1 MKKRYLIPLL
11 MFVVAACTRTY
22 SVYSHKYPVS
32 FSCDIT
38 SSPFNSTNTLGYFL
52 TVRPTS
58 TKDGYK
64 VGLPDGIER
73 IFPYTEVQN
82 RVFQFGLA
90 GIIVGRPYF
99 GEGEMYA
106 YDLGC
111 PQCDRSSSRLIVDTG
126 GMATCGKCSSRYDLN
141 NGGVAYDGSSRPLY
155 RYQTT
160 LNGNFLMV
168 HN

>member
-1 MKKRYLIPLL
+1 M
-11 MFVVAACTRTY
+11 
-22 SVYSHKYPVS
+22 
-32 FSCDIT
+32 
-38 SSPFNSTNTLGYFL
+38 
-52 TVRPTS
+52 
-58 TKDGYK
+58 
-64 VGLPDGIER
+64 
-73 IFPYTEVQN
+73 QN

-141 NGGVAYDGSSRPLY
+141 NGGVAYDGNSRPLY